1 MTQPRARDPWLAG
14 LLVWLVLCASF
25 GLSAATWVDL
35 GVLAGFTGSVTVPVV
50 RATMHLAW
58 LMPIAIDGYVV
69 VSLVTWMSD
78 VPAGVAAFAR
88 KNTYAAAAVGVLA
101 QSSYHALTIWTDT
114 SVLWRVVLAAVV
126 GALPPAVA
134 GLSVHMRALI
144 RRESGRTVAKPMTD
158 AGPDNPPVAPAPVV
172 AVTPEPVSPQVIATG
187 EVLPAAHDA
196 DADKPVRP
204 VYTDE
209 QIVRD
214 LRNERVRPVKVSRRW
229 VMDRYGCGAPRA
241 DRLMAAAGVVND
253 DAGRSALDEST
264 DGHRAINGHDV
275 AYELA

>member
-1 MTQPRARDPWLAG
+1 MPRTRDPRLAG
-14 LLVWLVLCASF
+14 LLTGAVLAASF

-35 GVLAGFTGSVTVPVV
+35 GILAGFTGHAGAF
-50 RATMHLAW
+50 RLAW

-78 VPAGVAAFAR
+78 VPEHVARFAR
-88 KNTYAAAAVGVLA
+88 KNTYAAAAVGVAA

-114 SVLWRVVLAAVV
+114 GVMWRVVLAAIV

-144 RRESGRTVAKPMTD
+144 RRESGRETAAA
-158 AGPDNPPVAPAPVV
+158 AGTEPVAPKAAPT
-172 AVTPEPVSPQVIATG
+172 VTPEPVSPQVVTPV
-187 EVLPAAHDA
+187 EVLPAAHETDA
-196 DADKPVRP
+196 NEPAKP

-214 LRNERVRPVKVSRRW
+214 LRNPWVRPTKVSRRW
-229 VMDRYGCGAPRA
+229 VMNRYKIGAGRA
-241 DRLMAAAGVVND
+241 DRLMEAAGVAD
-253 DAGRSALDEST
+253 SGDTRAALGEST
-264 DGHRAINGHDV
+264 AEYRTVNGHDHG
-275 AYELA
+275 AAALASAHTDA